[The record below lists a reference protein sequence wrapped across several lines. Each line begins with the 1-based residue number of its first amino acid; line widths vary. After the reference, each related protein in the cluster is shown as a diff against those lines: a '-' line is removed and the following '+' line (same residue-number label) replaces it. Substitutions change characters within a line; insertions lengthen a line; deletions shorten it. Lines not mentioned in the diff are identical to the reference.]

1 VDTEWEIVG
10 VWSGWRRADRIAAS
24 RRGGSARS
32 YTEVMAELTLAG
44 TRLIAV
50 TLPGQAGA
58 AVPKD

>member
-1 VDTEWEIVG
+1 VDTEWEIVE
-10 VWSGWRRADRIAAS
+10 SGPAGAEQTVLLLQA
-24 RRGGSARS
+24 GGSARS